1 MQLAAPFPLQ
11 TPAPIGATPG
21 PVRPYAVTD
30 ARLQTADPNAA
41 TSPPPA
47 YDPRTQTA
55 AYADGTP
62 LTTMATSKKTNP
74 DGDTKN
80 PPPHDE
86 GADPGVFE

>member
-1 MQLAAPFPLQ
+1 MRIAAPFPLQ
-11 TPAPIGATPG
+11 TPAPVGARPG
-21 PVRPYAVTD
+21 PVRPYAVTG
-30 ARLQTADPNAA
+30 ARLQTADPQAV
-41 TSPPPA
+41 PDPRPV

-62 LTTMATSKKTNP
+62 LTAMATSKKTNP

-80 PPPHDE
+80 PPQHDE